1 MLTELRAVVRQ
12 GIDEGVYPGA
22 TWAYG
27 TRSDFVIGAV
37 GNKTYCPESLEV
49 KIDSIFDLAS
59 VSKVVATT
67 SATILLVQQ
76 EKISLDSLIAEFI
89 PEFAA
94 NGKEK
99 ITVGHLLRHD
109 AGLIAF
115 RPYHLKVSEPSQVRA
130 QIYAE
135 SLTYT
140 PESKSVYSDLSMI
153 TLADVI
159 AKVSGQP
166 FEVFVQQH
174 VFRPL
179 RMTRTGY
186 FPISSNS
193 STFVQPRDQ
202 DRQECVPTES
212 IEDWRRKLWAEKK
225 IEAVSPFRSRES
237 EFIQGEVHDPTAT
250 VLGGV
255 AGHAG
260 LFSDV
265 TDLAIFAQSLLDKN
279 KSLFDPEVL
288 KNFRSKQRPYSS
300 RALGWDTK
308 SPEGSSAGKLFGPL
322 SFGHT
327 GYTGTSMWVDP
338 EAEIFGIHLSN
349 RVNPTATNTKIIAY
363 RPRFYDA
370 VFELLKG

>member
-1 MLTELRAVVRQ
+1 MLTELRAIVRQ

-22 TWAYG
+22 AWAYG
-27 TRSDFVIGAV
+27 TRSDFVIGSV
-37 GNKTYCPESLEV
+37 GNKTYCPESPGV

-67 SATILLVQQ
+67 SATILLVQ
-76 EKISLDSLIAEFI
+76 ENKLALDSAVAEFI
-89 PEFAA
+89 PSFSA

-99 ITVGHLLRHD
+99 ITIGHLLRHD

-115 RPYHLKVSEPSQVRA
+115 RPYHQKVSDPSKVRE

-159 AKVSGQP
+159 AKVSGQA
-166 FEVFVQQH
+166 FEEFVRDE

-186 FPISSNS
+186 FPIGSPVP
-193 STFVQPRDQ
+193 TFVQPREA
-202 DRQECVPTES
+202 DRGDCVPTET
-212 IEDWRRKLWAEKK
+212 IEDWRRKLWSEKR
-225 IEAVSPFRSRES
+225 IESVSPFRSRES

-260 LFSDV
+260 LFSEV
-265 TDLAIFAQSLLDKN
+265 TDLAIFAQSLLDKT
-279 KSLFDPEVL
+279 KMIFDWDL
-288 KNFRSKQRPYSS
+288 LRNFRTKQRPYSS

-308 SPEGSSAGKLFGPL
+308 SPEGSSAGKLYGPL

-327 GYTGTSMWVDP
+327 GYTGTSMWIDP

-370 VFELLKG
+370 VYELLKG

>member
-1 MLTELRAVVRQ
+1 MLTELRAIVRQ

-22 TWAYG
+22 AWAYG
-27 TRSDFVIGAV
+27 TRSDFVIGSV
-37 GNKTYCPESLEV
+37 GNKTYCPESPEV

-67 SATILLVQQ
+67 SATMLLVQ
-76 EKISLDSLIAEFI
+76 EGKLTLETFVAEI
-89 PEFAA
+89 LPAFAA

-115 RPYHLKVSEPSQVRA
+115 RPYHQKVSDPDKVRE

-135 SLTYT
+135 SLNYP

-159 AKVSGQP
+159 GKVSGEP
-166 FEVFVQQH
+166 FEAYVRDH

-186 FPISSNS
+186 FPIASAS
-193 STFVQPRDQ
+193 STFIQARET
-202 DRQECVPTES
+202 DRQECVPTET
-212 IEDWRRKLWAEKK
+212 IEDWRRKLWAEKR
-225 IEAVSPFRSRES
+225 IESVSAFRARES

-265 TDLAIFAQSLLDKN
+265 TDLAIFAQSLLN
-279 KSLFDPEVL
+279 KTKTIFDEEVL
-288 KNFRSKQRPYSS
+288 RNFRTKQRPYSS

-308 SPEGSSAGKLFGPL
+308 SPEGSSAGKLYGPL

-327 GYTGTSMWVDP
+327 GYTGTSMWIDP

-349 RVNPTATNTKIIAY
+349 RVNPTAANTKIIAY
-363 RPRFYDA
+363 RPRFYEA
-370 VFELLKG
+370 VYEVLKG